1 MSDPVPAKIALVS
14 VLIFVSSSPSVN
26 SSNKSLDLKNLLC
39 FGSFKTLF
47 VRNCLKICLQI
58 KNYYMYIQSKRNS
71 NRPKNWA
78 LLSDRIQTWVIFCI
92 KSKLLRVTCDIFSLR
107 WSQSSKVCRLWL
119 VSSVLFSTPFPLPV
133 NLCLDSSQ
141 DQISQFYLRPLS
153 WLQDHQ
159 LVW

>member
-1 MSDPVPAKIALVS
+1 MLKACYLLRFLGTTWTAESSFAAYFFILILMSDPVPANIALVS

-78 LLSDRIQTWVIFCI
+78 LLSHRIQPWMTCCI

-107 WSQSSKVCRLWL
+107 LSQSSKVCRL
-119 VSSVLFSTPFPLPV
+119 
-133 NLCLDSSQ
+133 
-141 DQISQFYLRPLS
+141 
-153 WLQDHQ
+153 
-159 LVW
+159 